1 MTRENW
7 ISIVKGAGLA
17 AAGAA
22 LTYIGS
28 LSTDTNFGQA
38 SVIVSAAISVILNI
52 VRKYMTDD
60 DSIVEQKV

>member
-1 MTRENW
+1 MTKENW
-7 ISIVKGAGLA
+7 LSVIKGAGLA

-28 LSTDTNFGQA
+28 ISTDTNFGQA

-52 VRKYMTDD
+52 VIKYMAED
-60 DSIVEQKV
+60 DSNVV